1 MEPTEY
7 EKRQIQIIEGFRRA
21 RLVAVLAI
29 ERAEDTPYLASALWE
44 GGVRAIELV
53 LRTEAAL
60 AALEILLRDYREQF
74 LIGAGT
80 VLYAKQLETVAAM
93 NAHYAV
99 APGFQPDLVARAQQL
114 GLVFFPGVMTPS
126 DIEGSLKFSLKLL
139 KFFPAE
145 AAGGLGYLQSI
156 NAPYA
161 HLGLQYMPLGGIGPS
176 SLAEYL
182 RSPLVA
188 GVGGS
193 WLAPKALVEQKNW
206 GQITRNAKE
215 ATQIIADN
223 PSL

>member
-1 MEPTEY
+1 MEQY
-7 EKRQIQIIEGFRRA
+7 EKMQKQIIEGFRRS

-29 ERAEDTPYLASALWE
+29 ERAEDTPYVASALLE

-53 LRTEAAL
+53 LRTDAAF

-80 VLYAKQLETVAAM
+80 VLCARQLETVAAM

-99 APGFQPDLVARAQQL
+99 APGFQPDLVARAREL
-114 GLVFFPGVMTPS
+114 GLIFFPGVMSPS
-126 DIEGSLKFSLKLL
+126 DIEGSLKFNLKLL

-156 NAPYA
+156 HAPYA
-161 HLGLQYMPLGGIGPS
+161 HLGLQYMPLGGIGPRN
-176 SLAEYL
+176 LAAYV

-193 WLAPKALVEQKNW
+193 WLASKTLIAQKDW
-206 GQITRNAKE
+206 PQITRNAKQ
-215 ATQIIADN
+215 AMQIAAAN
-223 PSL
+223 PSS

>member
-1 MEPTEY
+1 MEVVVEPY
-7 EKRQIQIIEGFRRA
+7 EKMQTRIIEGFRRS

-29 ERAEDTPYLASALWE
+29 ERPEDTPYVASALLE

-60 AALEILLRDYREQF
+60 SALEILLRDYKEQF

-80 VLYAKQLETVAAM
+80 VLCAEQLETVAAM

-99 APGFQPDLVARAQQL
+99 APGFQPDLVARAREL
-114 GLVFFPGVMTPS
+114 GLIFFPGVMSPS
-126 DIEGSLKFSLKLL
+126 DIEGSLKFGLKLL

-145 AAGGLGYLQSI
+145 AAGGLGYLKTI

-161 HLGLQYMPLGGIGPS
+161 HLGLQYMPLGGIGPRN
-176 SLAEYL
+176 LAAYAS
-182 RSPLVA
+182 SPLVA

-193 WLAPKALVEQKNW
+193 WLAPKALIAQRDW
-206 GQITRNAKE
+206 PQITRNAKE
-215 ATQIIADN
+215 AMQIIADN
-223 PSL
+223 P